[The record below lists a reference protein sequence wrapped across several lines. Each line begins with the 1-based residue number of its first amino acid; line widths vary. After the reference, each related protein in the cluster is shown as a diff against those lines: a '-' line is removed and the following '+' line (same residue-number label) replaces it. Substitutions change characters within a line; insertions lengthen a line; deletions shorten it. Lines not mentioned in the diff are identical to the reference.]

1 MTNLESFV
9 ELARNCG
16 ASDLHLEPERPLTLR
31 IDGRLSMRGGALTSE
46 ALIDALRAIVH
57 GSEWKHFLDRRS
69 LDFATTLAGVRCRIN
84 AFHTMHGIGIAIRLL
99 RRGVPSFDELNL
111 HPSIAALAR
120 ERHGLIVV
128 SGPTGSGKSTT
139 LAALVREIDKGEPR
153 HVITLEHPVEY
164 VHGSSRSLIRQRD
177 VGRDTPSFQQGLMD
191 AMREDP
197 DVILVGELRDPETMR
212 LTLDAAET
220 GHLVLTTVHSQSTAE
235 ALSRIASAFP
245 HDIQSLVC
253 TQLADCLVAVVA
265 QTLRYHEE
273 EGIRVPEC
281 EILRASTP
289 VRSMVRKADFFR
301 LETVLQTGAV
311 DGQWTRE
318 RYRRWLDER
327 TGFHHAPKLAPN
339 AAPNGAATRSRN
351 LVPYDIEHD
360 SEPREPPRDPAPHHA
375 EPDTPDDV
383 IVIDPPAGTLSDILE
398 ELE

>member
-1 MTNLESFV
+1 MINLESLV
-9 ELARNCG
+9 EQARNCG
-16 ASDLHLEPERPLTLR
+16 ASDLHLEPDRPLTLR
-31 IDGRLSMRGGALTSE
+31 IDGRLSARGGALPCE

-57 GSEWKHFLDRRS
+57 GNEWKHFVDRRS
-69 LDFATTLAGVRCRIN
+69 LDFATTLAGIRCRIN
-84 AFHTMHGIGIAIRLL
+84 AFHTIHGIGIAIRLL
-99 RRGVPSFDELNL
+99 RRGVPSFEELNL

-120 ERHGLIVV
+120 EQHGLIVI

-265 QTLRYHEE
+265 QTLRYQEE
-273 EGIRVPEC
+273 EEIRVPEC

-327 TGFHHAPKLAPN
+327 TGFHRAPNRGAHDETIFPRNPVRFDVEDDSEGHAPPRHPASQ
-339 AAPNGAATRSRN
+339 A
-351 LVPYDIEHD
+351 
-360 SEPREPPRDPAPHHA
+360 SEPDA
-375 EPDTPDDV
+375 PDDV